1 MVTVVAQGAR
11 ILLQLV
17 SVIVLARLLAPHDY
31 GLIAMVLAIVG
42 VGEIL
47 RDFGLSSAAVQAP
60 TLSAAQRSTLFWVNA
75 AIGLVLSG
83 VVLLA
88 APLIAAFYSQPELAT
103 IARALAPIFLFNGL
117 ATQYRASLVRD
128 LRFGALAAADVAS
141 AATGLAVAIIAALVG
156 AEYWALVGQ
165 QLAQALC
172 LLLLLALSAR
182 WLPGRAHGFA
192 TIRPFV
198 RFGSDLVGS
207 QLVGYLANNIDSV
220 IIGLRFGAG
229 PLGLYS
235 RAFQLLMTP
244 INQIRSPLTTVA
256 LPVLSRLAGEPER
269 AVRYVGLGQRA
280 LGYSIVAGL
289 AVVVAAPEPI
299 TELLL
304 GPNWAGAA
312 PILRLLAVAAI
323 FQTLAFVGYW
333 VYLSRALTRA
343 LLEYSVASMVIRIIC
358 IVVGSHWGVIGVA
371 TGYAVAPLLS
381 WPLSLW
387 WLSRR
392 SGMPVAA
399 LYAGAGR
406 IIGCAT
412 LAALLGAVACT
423 ATVLAGPVV
432 QVVATIFA
440 AVLAYSGLA
449 AVPAIRRDLIEVGA
463 IIARMRRRVRV

>member
-1 MVTVVAQGAR
+1 MVTVVAQGTR
-11 ILLQLV
+11 ILMQLA
-17 SVIVLARLLAPHDY
+17 SVIVLARLLTPHDY

-42 VGEIL
+42 IGEIF
-47 RDFGLSSAAVQAP
+47 RDFGLSSAAIQAP
-60 TLSAAQRSTLFWVNA
+60 TLSAEQRSTLFWANA
-75 AIGLVLSG
+75 GIGLVLG
-83 VVLLA
+83 AIVFLA
-88 APLIAAFYSQPELAT
+88 APAVAAFYSQPELTT
-103 IARALAPIFLFNGL
+103 IARTLAPVFLLNGL

-128 LRFGALAAADVAS
+128 LRFGTLAAADVAS
-141 AATGLAVAIIAALVG
+141 AAIALAVAVIAAVLG

-182 WLPGRAHGFA
+182 WLPGRPHRFA

-198 RFGSDLVGS
+198 RFGSELVGS

-244 INQIRSPLTTVA
+244 INQVRSPLTTVA

-280 LGYSIVAGL
+280 LGYSIVAAL

-304 GPNWAGAA
+304 GPSWAGAA
-312 PILRLLAVAAI
+312 PILRLLAVAAV

-343 LLEYSVASMVIRIIC
+343 LLHYSIASMAIRISC
-358 IVVGSHWGVIGVA
+358 IVVGSQWGVIGVA
-371 TGYAVAPLLS
+371 AGYALAPLLS

-392 SGMPVAA
+392 SGMPVAG
-399 LYAGAGR
+399 LYAGAAR
-406 IIGCAT
+406 IIGCAS
-412 LAALLGAVACT
+412 LAALLGAVAST

-432 QVVATIFA
+432 QLVATAFA

-449 AVPAIRRDLIEVGA
+449 AVPAIRRDLIDVGA
-463 IIARMRRRVRV
+463 IINRMRRVRL